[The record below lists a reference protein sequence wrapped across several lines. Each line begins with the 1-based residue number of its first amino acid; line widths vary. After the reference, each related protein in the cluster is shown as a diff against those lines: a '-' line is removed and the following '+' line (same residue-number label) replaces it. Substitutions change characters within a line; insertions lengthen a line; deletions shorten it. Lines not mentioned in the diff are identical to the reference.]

1 MNIESQIEHTSRPV
15 TNWAAIVGQ
24 WDIDGGR
31 LTYKAPQAGKQL
43 QPYGL
48 CVSDARFTEGEAQAT
63 FRQTSGRV
71 DGRLLLGYQSPT
83 NDYYLV
89 GLGGHGNAYNIVHF
103 APSFGWRSV
112 ARAGAEPNLHSGRS
126 YRIAVKIRGQRI
138 TLEIDGVRVLEHVLD
153 APLPSGQLGLFSWGE
168 ENDPESSEVRAEF
181 SDISVR
187 DEPGTAFVVMQL
199 SDGRFQ
205 ELYEQVIREVAK
217 EFNLI
222 AVHAGDLPGP
232 GIIIEDIVT
241 SIVEAKVVIAEI
253 TVPNQNVFYELGYA
267 HAKNKPT
274 ILLAEKGRELPF
286 DVHGY
291 RCLFYENSIGGKQKL
306 EDGLRKHLQ
315 AIFRT

>member
-1 MNIESQIEHTSRPV
+1 MNIESQIEQRSRPV
-15 TNWAAIVGQ
+15 TNWAPIVGL
-24 WDIDGGR
+24 WDFDNGR
-31 LTYKAPQAGKQL
+31 ATYNAPQEGQH
-43 QPYGL
+43 PPFYGL
-48 CVSDARFTEGEAQAT
+48 CVSDARFTEGKAWAT
-63 FRQTSGRV
+63 FRQASGSV

-83 NDYYLV
+83 SDYYLV
-89 GLGGHGNAYNIVHF
+89 GLGGYGNVYNIVHF
-103 APSFGWRSV
+103 SPSIGWRVV
-112 ARAGAEPNLHSGRS
+112 AVAGAQQNLHPGRS
-126 YRIAVKIRGQRI
+126 YKIAVRIRGQRI

-153 APLPSGQLGLFSWGE
+153 APLPSGQLGLFAWGE
-168 ENDPESSEVRAEF
+168 QGGAEF
-181 SDISVR
+181 SDVSVR

-217 EFNLI
+217 EFDLE

-232 GIIIEDIVT
+232 GLIIQDIASSIEQ
-241 SIVEAKVVIAEI
+241 AKIVIAEI

-267 HAKNKPT
+267 HGKNKPT
-274 ILLAEKGRELPF
+274 ILLAEKDRQLPF

-291 RCLFYENSIGGKQKL
+291 RCLFYENSIGGKQKI